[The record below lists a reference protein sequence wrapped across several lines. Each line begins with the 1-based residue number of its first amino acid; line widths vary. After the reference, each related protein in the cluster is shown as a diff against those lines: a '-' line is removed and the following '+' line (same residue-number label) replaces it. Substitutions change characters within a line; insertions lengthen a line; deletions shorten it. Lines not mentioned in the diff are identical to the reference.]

1 MTTFLFPV
9 LLFLLCIASAYFLF
23 TIYAA
28 WRFFRQ
34 PFSSSL
40 SSLPPVSLFKPL
52 KGATPELYEQLAS
65 FCRLD
70 YPCFQLL
77 CGVGDPQDQAAVVV
91 KQLQQAFPTCDIT
104 LITNPPIIG
113 TNAKV
118 STLHRLAQE
127 ARYDIFVISDGDVSV
142 PPDYLRRLIPPLLDS
157 DIGLVTCPYRGEVAT
172 PFPACIESLMMNT
185 SFAPQVLVASQV
197 EKTTYAFGATMAI
210 KRHCLD
216 KIGGFLTL
224 ADYLADDYY
233 LGYFVTQAGYNARI
247 VLPVVETHPSVRTL
261 SELFHHQVR
270 WSRTQ
275 RTCRSMGYYSTLITY
290 GTVWALLGL
299 LLFWSSPLLS
309 SVALGTLGL
318 RLLSAGIVGGAF
330 LGSSLT
336 LKTLWIVPLADIISF
351 LVWAVSL
358 FGDTVRWGEHTFRV
372 NRNGKM
378 YPLTGPPPITLHTLP
393 TATTAG
399 EGTQQLDETARVA
412 RNSPLW

>member
-1 MTTFLFPV
+1 MTTFLFPA

-34 PFSSSL
+34 PVSSSFP
-40 SSLPPVSLFKPL
+40 SLPPVSLFKPL
-52 KGATPELYEQLAS
+52 KGATPELYEQLAT

-77 CGVGDPQDQAAVVV
+77 CGVREPQDPAVAVV
-91 KQLQQAFPTCDIT
+91 KQLQQDFPTCDIT
-104 LITNPPIIG
+104 LITNPLIIG

-127 ARYDIFVISDGDVSV
+127 ARYDIFVISDSDVSIA
-142 PPDYLRRLIPPLLDS
+142 PDYLQRLIPPLLDA
-157 DIGLVTCPYRGEVAT
+157 DVGLVTCPYRGEVAT
-172 PFPACIESLMMNT
+172 PFPARIESLIINT

-197 EKTTYAFGATMAI
+197 EKTAYAFGATMAV

-233 LGYFVTQAGYNARI
+233 LGYFVTHAGYEARI
-247 VLPVVETHPSVRTL
+247 VLPVVETHPSVSTL
-261 SELFHHQVR
+261 RELFHHQVR

-275 RTCRSMGYYSTLITY
+275 RTCRSVGYYSTLITY

-299 LLFWSSPLLS
+299 LFFWSSPLLYS
-309 SVALGTLGL
+309 LALGTLGL

-330 LGSSLT
+330 LGSTLT
-336 LKTLWIVPLADIISF
+336 LRMLWIVPLADVISF

-378 YPLTGPPPITLHTLP
+378 YPLTILPLSTLHSLP
-393 TATTAG
+393 TNTTERA
-399 EGTQQLDETARVA
+399 QQLDETARIA